1 MGITSLSDML
11 HGQEQGWKW
20 ESISFELPPRVKDK
34 IRAIP
39 RHYLGG
45 GEDTIMWK
53 YSRDGEFSTKSAYVL
68 ANTPPET

>member
-1 MGITSLSDML
+1 MVRNKVGSGNPYPLSYLLASRIRSEPFLDIL
-11 HGQEQGWKW
+11 W
-20 ESISFELPPRVKDK
+20 E
-34 IRAIP
+34 
-39 RHYLGG
+39 G